1 VSKEKK
7 NRARPSRCKAG
18 GLSIAGRIGDIAMID
33 KVLIF
38 DTTLRDGEQAPGAS
52 LSVAEKLEI
61 AHQLAVLGVDII
73 EAGFPV
79 SSPTQFE
86 ATHRIAEEVAGS
98 TICALAR
105 AHEKDITSA
114 GNAVAPAKRKRIHTF
129 IATSPIHM
137 KHKLNKTPA
146 EVLKMAVDAVTFAK
160 SFTPDVEFSP
170 EDACRS
176 EMPFLIEILTAVI
189 EAGATTLNIPD
200 TVGYVLPYEY
210 GRIIAEL
217 VSSVPGINKVIVSTH
232 CHNDL
237 GQAVANSL
245 AGVRNG
251 ARQVECSVNGLGER
265 AGNAALEE
273 VVMAIHTRPDF
284 FVGSALLT
292 TDGSTMLTTGKGG
305 AFDGAQGKAKPLTTN
320 IKTTQIYKTS
330 QLVSRLT
337 GFVVQPNKAIVGA
350 NAFAHE
356 SGVHVDGVLKERSTY
371 EIMTPETIGLSGSRM
386 VLGRHTGR
394 HGFADRCK
402 KLGYKL
408 SKQELEIA
416 YERFLQVADKKKEVF
431 DEDLTAIIDD
441 EIRAVERTYDLQY
454 LKVLIE
460 TGNAPVATV
469 KIKTKDET
477 KEAQAEGDGPVDA
490 AYEAIKEATG
500 YSPKLE
506 NYSIRAVTSGKEAL
520 GEATVKIKQD
530 NRTYI
535 GRGISTDIIEASAK
549 AYIDA
554 INRMVARSGTDEEPS
569 VKVEL

>member
-1 VSKEKK
+1 ME
-7 NRARPSRCKAG
+7 N
-18 GLSIAGRIGDIAMID
+18 
-33 KVLIF
+33 KVIIF

-61 AHQLAVLGVDII
+61 AQQLAVLGVDVI

-79 SSPTQFE
+79 SSPAQFE
-86 ATHRIAEEVAGS
+86 ATRQIAEQVKTA
-98 TICALAR
+98 TICGLAR
-105 AHEKDITSA
+105 TTEQDIVSA
-114 GNAVAPAKRKRIHTF
+114 GKALAPAKKRRIHTF

-146 EVLKMAVDAVTFAK
+146 EVLKMAVAAVKLAKTF
-160 SFTPDVEFSP
+160 TDDVEFSP

-176 EMPFLIEILTAVI
+176 EMPFLIEVLTAVI

-210 GRIIAEL
+210 GQIIAQL
-217 VSSVPGINKVIVSTH
+217 VAGVPGIDKTVISTH

-284 FVGSALLT
+284 FTKAAGGKPV
-292 TDGSTMLTTGKGG
+292 TTG
-305 AFDGAQGKAKPLTTN
+305 
-320 IKTTQIYKTS
+320 IKTTEIYRTS

-337 GFVVQPNKAIVGA
+337 GFVIQPNKAIVGA

-356 SGVHVDGVLKERSTY
+356 SGVHVDGVLKERKTY
-371 EIMTPETIGLSGSRM
+371 EIMTPETIGLAGSRM

-394 HGFADRCK
+394 HGFSERCK

-408 SKQELEIA
+408 SKDEIEQA
-416 YERFLQVADKKKEVF
+416 YQRFTQVADKKKEVF
-431 DEDLTAIIDD
+431 DEDLVAIIDD
-441 EIRAVERTYDLQY
+441 EVRAVEHTFEMEYMR
-454 LKVLIE
+454 VLIE
-460 TGNAPVATV
+460 TGTSPKATV
-469 KIKTKDET
+469 KIRGKEGV
-477 KEAQAEGDGPVDA
+477 KEAEAEGDGPVDA
-490 AYEAIKEATG
+490 AYNAIREATG

-506 NYSIRAVTSGKEAL
+506 SYTIRAVTSGKEAL
-520 GEATVKIKQD
+520 GEATVKVRND
-530 NRTYI
+530 GRTFV

-554 INRMVARSGTDEEPS
+554 INRMVGKPGTEEPGA
-569 VKVEL
+569 KAEL

>member
-1 VSKEKK
+1 ME
-7 NRARPSRCKAG
+7 
-18 GLSIAGRIGDIAMID
+18 D

-61 AHQLAVLGVDII
+61 ARQLAVLGVDII

-79 SSPTQFE
+79 SSPAQFE
-86 ATHRIAEEVAGS
+86 ATRQIAEQVKGP
-98 TICALAR
+98 TICGLAR
-105 AHEKDITSA
+105 TTEQDIESA
-114 GNAVAPAKRKRIHTF
+114 GKALAPAKKRRIHTF

-146 EVLKMAVDAVTFAK
+146 EVLKMAVAAVKLAKTF
-160 SFTPDVEFSP
+160 TDNVEFSP

-176 EMPFLIEILTAVI
+176 EMPFLIEVLTAVI

-210 GRIIAEL
+210 GQIIAHL
-217 VSSVPGINKVIVSTH
+217 VAGVPGINSTIVSTH

-251 ARQVECSVNGLGER
+251 ARQVECSINGLGER

-284 FVGSALLT
+284 FGGSALLPST
-292 TDGSTMLTTGKGG
+292 TIRTGTTGK
-305 AFDGAQGKAKPLTTN
+305 DRAKPLTTN
-320 IKTTQIYKTS
+320 INTKQIYKTS

-337 GFVVQPNKAIVGA
+337 GFVIQPNKAIVGA

-356 SGVHVDGVLKERSTY
+356 SGVHVDGVLKERKTY
-371 EIMTPETIGLSGSRM
+371 EIMTPETIGLTGSRM

-408 SKQELEIA
+408 SKEELEVA
-416 YERFLQVADKKKEVF
+416 YQRFLQVADKKKEVF
-431 DEDLTAIIDD
+431 DEDLVVIIDD
-441 EIRAVERTYDLQY
+441 EVRVVEHTFELEY
-454 LKVLIE
+454 LRVLIE
-460 TGNAPVATV
+460 TGNTPQAAV
-469 KIKTKDET
+469 KIKSKEGV

-490 AYEAIKEATG
+490 AYNAIREATG

-506 NYSIRAVTSGKEAL
+506 SYSIRAVTSGKEAL
-520 GEATVKIKQD
+520 GEATVKIKTD
-530 NRTYI
+530 SRTFV

-554 INRMVARSGTDEEPS
+554 INRMVGRPGTEEPG
-569 VKVEL
+569 VKAEL

>member
-1 VSKEKK
+1 MTEEK
-7 NRARPSRCKAG
+7 
-18 GLSIAGRIGDIAMID
+18 II
-33 KVLIF
+33 IF

-52 LSVAEKLEI
+52 LSISEKLEI
-61 AHQLAVLGVDII
+61 ARQLAILGVDVI

-79 SSPTQFE
+79 SSPVQFE
-86 ATHRIAEEVAGS
+86 ATTQIAEQVTGPTIAG
-98 TICALAR
+98 LAR
-105 AHEKDITSA
+105 ANEKDIEAA
-114 GNAVAPAKRKRIHTF
+114 GKAVAPAKKNRIHTF

-137 KHKLNKTPA
+137 KYKLKKDSD
-146 EVLKMAVDAVTFAK
+146 EVLKMAVEAVRYAKTF
-160 SFTPDVEFSP
+160 TDDVEFSP

-176 EMPFLIEILTAVI
+176 EMSFLIEILTAVI

-200 TVGYVLPYEY
+200 TVGYILPYEY
-210 GRIIAEL
+210 GRIIAQL
-217 VSSVPGINKVIVSTH
+217 KSDVPGIDKCIISTH

-237 GQAVANSL
+237 GMAVANSL
-245 AGVRNG
+245 TGVRNG

-284 FVGSALLT
+284 FGGSALLT
-292 TDGSTMLTTGKGG
+292 TGK
-305 AFDGAQGKAKPLTTN
+305 DRAKPLTTN
-320 IKTTQIYKTS
+320 INTKQIYKTS

-408 SKQELEIA
+408 SKDELEQA
-416 YERFLQVADKKKEVF
+416 YQKFLQVADKKKEVF
-431 DEDLTAIIDD
+431 DEDLVAIIDD
-441 EIRAVERTYDLQY
+441 EVRVVEHTFELEYMR
-454 LKVLIE
+454 VLIE
-460 TGNAPVATV
+460 TGTSPTAIV
-469 KIKTKDET
+469 KIRSKDGI
-477 KEAQAEGDGPVDA
+477 KEAQTEGDGPVDA
-490 AYEAIKEATG
+490 AYEAIREATG
-500 YSPKLE
+500 FSPTLE
-506 NYSIRAVTSGKEAL
+506 SYSIRAVTSGKEAL
-520 GEATVKIKQD
+520 GEATVRIKQ
-530 NRTYI
+530 NGRTYI
-535 GRGISTDIIEASAK
+535 GRGVSTDIIEASAK
-549 AYIDA
+549 AYVDA
-554 INRMVARSGTDEEPS
+554 INRMVSAKDKGTEPE

>member
-1 VSKEKK
+1 
-7 NRARPSRCKAG
+7 
-18 GLSIAGRIGDIAMID
+18 MQD
-33 KVLIF
+33 KVIIF

-61 AHQLAVLGVDII
+61 AQQLALLGVDVI

-79 SSPTQFE
+79 SSPAQFD
-86 ATHRIAEEVAGS
+86 ATKLIAEQVKNS
-98 TICALAR
+98 TICGLAR
-105 AHEKDITSA
+105 AHEADIASA
-114 GNAVAPAKRKRIHTF
+114 GKALAPAKKRRIHTF

-146 EVLKMAVDAVTFAK
+146 EVLKMAVAAVKLAKTF
-160 SFTPDVEFSP
+160 TDDVEFSP

-210 GRIIAEL
+210 GQIIAQL
-217 VSSVPGINKVIVSTH
+217 VAGVPGIDKTVISTH

-251 ARQVECSVNGLGER
+251 ARQVECSINGLGER

-284 FVGSALLT
+284 FTKAAGGKPV
-292 TDGSTMLTTGKGG
+292 TTGIR
-305 AFDGAQGKAKPLTTN
+305 TTE
-320 IKTTQIYKTS
+320 IYRTS

-337 GFVVQPNKAIVGA
+337 GFVIQPNKAIVGA

-356 SGVHVDGVLKERSTY
+356 SGVHVDGVLKERKTY
-371 EIMTPETIGLSGSRM
+371 EIMTPETIGLAGSRM

-394 HGFADRCK
+394 HGFTDHCK

-408 SKQELEIA
+408 SKDEVEHA
-416 YERFLQVADKKKEVF
+416 YNRFLQVADKKKEVF
-431 DEDLTAIIDD
+431 DEDLVAIIDD
-441 EIRAVERTYDLQY
+441 EVRAVEHTFTLEY
-454 LKVLIE
+454 LRVLIE
-460 TGNAPVATV
+460 TGNAPTASV
-469 KIKTKDET
+469 KIKTKGEV
-477 KEAQAEGDGPVDA
+477 KEAQADGDGPVDA
-490 AYEAIKEATG
+490 AYNAIREATG
-500 YSPKLE
+500 FSPKLE
-506 NYSIRAVTSGKEAL
+506 SYSIRAVTSGKEAL
-520 GEATVKIKQD
+520 GEATVKIKTD
-530 NRTYI
+530 GRTFV

-554 INRMVARSGTDEEPS
+554 INRMVGKAGAEEPGA
-569 VKVEL
+569 KAEL

>member
-1 VSKEKK
+1 
-7 NRARPSRCKAG
+7 
-18 GLSIAGRIGDIAMID
+18 MQD
-33 KVLIF
+33 KVIIF

-61 AHQLAVLGVDII
+61 AQQLAILGVDVI

-79 SSPTQFE
+79 SSPAQFD
-86 ATHRIAEEVAGS
+86 ATKLIAEQVKTS
-98 TICALAR
+98 TICGLAR
-105 AHEKDITSA
+105 AHEADITSA
-114 GNAVAPAKRKRIHTF
+114 GKALAPAKKRRIHTF

-146 EVLKMAVDAVTFAK
+146 EVLKMAVAAVKLAKTF
-160 SFTPDVEFSP
+160 TDDVEFSP

-210 GRIIAEL
+210 GQIIAQL
-217 VSSVPGINKVIVSTH
+217 VVGVPGIDKTVISTH

-251 ARQVECSVNGLGER
+251 ARQVECSINGLGER

-284 FVGSALLT
+284 FTGSA
-292 TDGSTMLTTGKGG
+292 MLTTGKASSG
-305 AFDGAQGKAKPLTTN
+305 KPLTTG
-320 IKTTQIYKTS
+320 IKTTEIYRTS

-337 GFVVQPNKAIVGA
+337 GFVIQPNKAIVGA

-356 SGVHVDGVLKERSTY
+356 SGVHVDGVLKERKTY
-371 EIMTPETIGLSGSRM
+371 EIMTPETIGLAGSRM

-394 HGFADRCK
+394 HGFTDHCK

-408 SKQELEIA
+408 SKDEIEQA
-416 YERFLQVADKKKEVF
+416 YQRFLQVADKKKEVF
-431 DEDLTAIIDD
+431 DEDLVAIIDD
-441 EIRAVERTYDLQY
+441 EVRTVEHTFTLEY
-454 LKVLIE
+454 LRVLIE
-460 TGNAPVATV
+460 TGNAPQATV
-469 KIKTKDET
+469 KIKTKEGT

-490 AYEAIKEATG
+490 AYNAIREATG
-500 YSPKLE
+500 FSPKLE
-506 NYSIRAVTSGKEAL
+506 SYTIRAVTSGKEAL
-520 GEATVKIKQD
+520 GEATVKI
-530 NRTYI
+530 RTDSRTFV

-554 INRMVARSGTDEEPS
+554 INRMVGQAGTEEPGA
-569 VKVEL
+569 KAEL